1 MNQYTIVSAHYEGL
15 GGKYQINKK
24 PVPYIIN
31 YQYHER
37 QEFLDRWEYLLNN
50 DMYFDDPRCF
60 FTSFTLM
67 EIHALTGKLEEL
79 KNRI

>member
-1 MNQYTIVSAHYEGL
+1 MNQYTIVSTYYEK
-15 GGKYQINKK
+15 GGRYILNPK

-37 QEFLDRWEYLLNN
+37 QEFLDRWEYLLEN
-50 DMYFDDPRCF
+50 DMYFDPPRCF
-60 FTSFTLM
+60 FTSFTIM
-67 EIHALTGKLEEL
+67 EIIELTDKLEEL